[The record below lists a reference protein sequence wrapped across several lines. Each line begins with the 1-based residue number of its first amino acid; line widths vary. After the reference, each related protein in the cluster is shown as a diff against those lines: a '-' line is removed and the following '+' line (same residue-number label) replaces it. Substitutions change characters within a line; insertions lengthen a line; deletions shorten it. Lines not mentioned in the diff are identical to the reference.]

1 MPAPTTAAPAAAAA
15 PPAPPTKPAPK
26 PKGSRKWLWIVVAL
40 VVLGG
45 GGGGGGWWWWQQ
57 AQAASAASAKTA
69 PAKAR
74 AQAQYFAVE
83 PAFVVNLT
91 DAESV
96 RYLQA
101 DLQLMTRDDATL
113 AAFAAHAPAI
123 RNRLLLLFGQ
133 QSAAQLAQRSGKE
146 RLQEAALAEVR
157 KLLKAE
163 GAPDKIEA
171 VIFTSLVTQ

>member
-1 MPAPTTAAPAAAAA
+1 MPFVPAPSPAAPVA
-15 PPAPPTKPAPK
+15 PTPPKPKAK
-26 PKGSRKWLWIVVAL
+26 PKGSRKWLWVVIAS
-40 VVLGG
+40 VVLGA
-45 GGGGGGWWWWQQ
+45 GGGGWWWWQQ
-57 AQAASAASAKTA
+57 AQATSAQVGKQPIVAKVRLQ
-69 PAKAR
+69 AR
-74 AQAQYFAVE
+74 YFALE

-91 DAESV
+91 DEESV

-113 AAFAAHAPAI
+113 AAFATHAPAI

-133 QSAAQLAQRSGKE
+133 QSATQLAQRSGKE

-157 KLLKAE
+157 QLLKSE
-163 GAPDKIEA
+163 GAPDKVEA

>member
-1 MPAPTTAAPAAAAA
+1 MPAPSTVTPAAAVAA
-15 PPAPPTKPAPK
+15 TPPKPKAK
-26 PKGSRKWLWIVVAL
+26 PKGSRKGLWIAVAA
-40 VVLGG
+40 VVLG

-57 AQAASAASAKTA
+57 QQAASAQAARKL
-69 PAKAR
+69 PAATAR
-74 AQAQYFAVE
+74 AQAQYYALE

-91 DAESV
+91 DEDSV

-101 DLQLMTRDDATL
+101 DLQLMTRDADTL
-113 AAFAAHAPAI
+113 AAFALHAPAI

-157 KLLKAE
+157 RLLKGE
-163 GAPDKIEA
+163 GAPDKVEA